1 MSINAIT
8 SDTRNALGDYVTR
21 IESLIEEKTAAA
33 ERIKAEYAEA
43 AGAGFDKQAI
53 QQIIKERAA
62 DAEKSIRQREVVE
75 IYRAALAGLVGT
87 PLGDWA
93 RQWVANDTRMRQRSR
108 QSESA
113 MDDFMKRRTAKPS
126 PGNDAAPPAA

>member
-1 MSINAIT
+1 MSINAT
-8 SDTRNALGDYVTR
+8 NSDTRNALGDYVTR
-21 IESLIEEKTAAA
+21 IESLNEEKTEVA

-62 DAEKSIRQREVVE
+62 DAEKSIKQREIVE
-75 IYRAALAGLVGT
+75 TYRAALAGLVGT

-93 RQWVANDTRMRQRSR
+93 RQWVANDTRVRQRSKHA
-108 QSESA
+108 ESA
-113 MDDFMKRRTAKPS
+113 MDDFMKKRKTTPT
-126 PGNDAAPPAA
+126 DDAPPPSA

>member
-8 SDTRNALGDYVTR
+8 SDARNALGDYVTR
-21 IESLIEEKTAAA
+21 IESLIEEKTEAA

-43 AGAGFDKQAI
+43 AGAGFDKLAI

-62 DAEKSIRQREVVE
+62 DAEKSIRQREIVE
-75 IYRAALAGLVGT
+75 TYRTALAGLVGT

-93 RQWVANDTRMRQRSR
+93 RQWVANDTRVRQRSKNA
-108 QSESA
+108 SDSA
-113 MDDFMKRRTAKPS
+113 MDDFMKKRSKSAP
-126 PGNDAAPPAA
+126 NDDAAPPAS